1 MYTPAHFDWSDAS
14 QIRQLIAEHSLAML
28 IGQDSAG
35 ESFVSHLP
43 LMALDD
49 GNGGWWLGGANGAS
63 QSPLGLVAEAGLGGG
78 RLDAASVP
86 VIRPFDLLL

>member
-14 QIRQLIAEHSLAML
+14 QIRQLIAE
-28 IGQDSAG
+28 Q
-35 ESFVSHLP
+35 
-43 LMALDD
+43 
-49 GNGGWWLGGANGAS
+49 
-63 QSPLGLVAEAGLGGG
+63 PLGLGAEAGFGGG